1 MIRQRYDLYLN
12 TAAQGIV
19 HAADVAV
26 VEESASLQQVG
37 FRYRPDYLADNNAFA
52 IDPAQLPL
60 TEGEKS
66 IVCRGGAPA
75 ILDDYLPDD
84 WGRKVLVRLAL
95 HRDNRQ
101 FNANSVIDTLALLS
115 RSRIGAVSLVPAGEA
130 PGFDFGHP
138 LEVMAQAGDA
148 ARHIDDVDFSSV
160 ELDEMSLL
168 YLANAGTGVGGA
180 RPKALLYD
188 EAGNYL
194 AKFNRRSQDLYNNAR
209 VELACL
215 KMARAA
221 GLEVALGRVVS
232 GVADRDVLLLERFDI
247 AGASRHHLITA
258 NGLLKE
264 PASQRD
270 PGQTFRYDDVCL
282 LLQKYSVDIEQ
293 DLMQLLRLM
302 LFNRAIHNTDDHE
315 RNFSLINCGQGYRL
329 APAYDLVPSLAIG
342 EYHAA
347 GYANQAYPPRPGEA
361 LKMGRIFGLSHG
373 VVGEIAEAVAEAVR
387 RWPEFA
393 AEAGVSDADQKRL
406 NQCMRV

>member
-160 ELDEMSLL
+160 ELDEMS
-168 YLANAGTGVGGA
+168 
-180 RPKALLYD
+180 P
-188 EAGNYL
+188 
-194 AKFNRRSQDLYNNAR
+194 F
-209 VELACL
+209 
-215 KMARAA
+215 
-221 GLEVALGRVVS
+221 VS
-232 GVADRDVLLLERFDI
+232 G
-247 AGASRHHLITA
+247 
-258 NGLLKE
+258 
-264 PASQRD
+264 
-270 PGQTFRYDDVCL
+270 
-282 LLQKYSVDIEQ
+282 
-293 DLMQLLRLM
+293 
-302 LFNRAIHNTDDHE
+302 
-315 RNFSLINCGQGYRL
+315 
-329 APAYDLVPSLAIG
+329 
-342 EYHAA
+342 
-347 GYANQAYPPRPGEA
+347 
-361 LKMGRIFGLSHG
+361 
-373 VVGEIAEAVAEAVR
+373 
-387 RWPEFA
+387 
-393 AEAGVSDADQKRL
+393 
-406 NQCMRV
+406 